1 MPHFDIN
8 YIIFNEGK
16 KSHVIS
22 FPINI
27 YYLFTIKLNT
37 SIASE
42 FLLCGCNTFTSI
54 NILRNCAFVIPCSN
68 FVYSITLI
76 NLILSFYVMNCIRPL
91 PSKNSCSRKIPGI
104 PSFQTKL

>member
-1 MPHFDIN
+1 MKKGPTVKSDRFFNIKNQKRSLASKPFMPHFDIN

-54 NILRNCAFVIPCSN
+54 NILRNCAFVIP
-68 FVYSITLI
+68 
-76 NLILSFYVMNCIRPL
+76 
-91 PSKNSCSRKIPGI
+91 
-104 PSFQTKL
+104 